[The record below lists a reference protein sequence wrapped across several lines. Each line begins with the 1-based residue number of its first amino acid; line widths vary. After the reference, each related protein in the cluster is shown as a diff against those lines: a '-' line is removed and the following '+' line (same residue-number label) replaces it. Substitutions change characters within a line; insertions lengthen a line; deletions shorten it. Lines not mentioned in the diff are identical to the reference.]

1 MRVEIVPCLRDNYAY
16 LLIDDRSG
24 VAVVVDAS
32 EEAPVERAL
41 ARTGARLAAILS
53 THHHPDHVG
62 GNLALRAR
70 RPGLAIHGHEREPIA
85 GLDAPHAH
93 GDRFGIEGLDGVE
106 IEALHVPGHT
116 LGALTYVVRQAAG
129 PAWAFTGDTLFL
141 AGCGRLFEGTAA
153 QMHDSL
159 ARVLGALPDDVLVA
173 CGHEYTE
180 ANLRF
185 ARHVEPDSVA
195 IAARADDASAR
206 RARGEPTV
214 PAPLGLERATNPF
227 LRVDAPEVRAHVHRQ
242 AGLALDASPS
252 EVFGALRAEKD
263 RFR

>member
-16 LLIDDRSG
+16 LLIDERSG
-24 VAVVVDAS
+24 ACAVVDAC
-32 EEAPVERAL
+32 EDAPIERAL
-41 ARTGARLAAILS
+41 SESGARLVAILS

-62 GNLALRAR
+62 GNLALRAA
-70 RPGLAIHGHEREPIA
+70 RPGLAIHGHAREPIA
-85 GLDAPHAH
+85 GLDVRHAH
-93 GDRFGIEGLDGVE
+93 GERFGIDGLADVE

-116 LGALTYVVRQAAG
+116 LGALTYVVRTADG

-159 ARVLGALPDDVLVA
+159 SRVLGALPDDVLVA

-185 ARHVEPDSVA
+185 ARHVEAANEA
-195 IAARADDASAR
+195 IAARAEDVAAR

-214 PAPLGLERATNPF
+214 PSPLGLERETNPF
-227 LRVDAPEVRAHVHRQ
+227 LRVDAPEVRSHV
-242 AGLALDASPS
+242 GLGPEADPS
-252 EVFGALRAEKD
+252 AVFAALRREKD
-263 RFR
+263 GFR